1 MDSQLTLSSELRKL
15 VEARIEHT
23 LKGIEDTLQCI
34 VEHQELSLKDL
45 KEDIK
50 SLEESFNQLSQKW
63 NLEILYTLFLK
74 STINFS
80 GLKKILGV
88 NSRTL
93 SDKLKSLKR
102 YGYIERMVELGPPL
116 RVEYTLTKKGRNIV
130 LLALPLLYYS
140 SNLISLKAA
149 SKKQSQLNSSFFG
162 SNNCVELCIQL
173 NDFTESSLA
182 IACLMAGQF
191 QLFLSECRKP
201 CTLKFSL
208 CL

>member
-1 MDSQLTLSSELRKL
+1 M
-15 VEARIEHT
+15 EHT

-34 VEHQELSLKDL
+34 LENQELSLKDL
-45 KEDIK
+45 KDDIK

-102 YGYIERMVELGPPL
+102 YGYIERMVETGPPL
-116 RVEYTLTKKGRNIV
+116 RVEYALTKRGRNIV

-149 SKKQSQLNSSFFG
+149 SKK
-162 SNNCVELCIQL
+162 
-173 NDFTESSLA
+173 
-182 IACLMAGQF
+182 
-191 QLFLSECRKP
+191 
-201 CTLKFSL
+201 
-208 CL
+208 